1 MRRIAIV
8 GAGGFARELRWL
20 LSEIATDPNRTYEP
34 FEVAGF
40 LVSDRAK
47 LGPRDSEVLGEFDWL
62 DSNRVDALA
71 MGIGTPAARV
81 KIAEELKARFPHLE
95 WPAVVHPSVRFD
107 KKTCQLAEGVV
118 LCAGV
123 AATVNIKFEAFSMVD
138 LLCTIGHEAR
148 IGFGS
153 ALYRSANISGGVQVG
168 KGVLVGTGAQILQYL
183 RVGDYA
189 TIGAGA
195 VVSKNVEPET
205 TVVGIPAK
213 PLVKKADR

>member
-1 MRRIAIV
+1 MRRIAII

-20 LSEIATDPNRTYEP
+20 LLDVAADPHRTCEA

-47 LGPRDSEVLGEFDWL
+47 LGPRDSEILGEFDWL
-62 DSNRVDALA
+62 DINHVDALA
-71 MGIGTPAARV
+71 MGIGTPTARV
-81 KIAEELKARFPHLE
+81 RVAEELKARYPHLE
-95 WPAVVHPSVRFD
+95 WPSIVHPSVRFD
-107 KKTCQLAEGVV
+107 ATTCKVAEGVV

-123 AATVNIKFEAFSMVD
+123 TATVNITFEAFSMVD
-138 LLCTIGHEAR
+138 LLCTIGHEAT
-148 IGFGS
+148 IGRGS
-153 ALYRSANISGGVQVG
+153 ALYRSANISGGVQLG
-168 KGVLVGTGAQILQYL
+168 KGVLIGTGAQILQYL

-189 TIGAGA
+189 TVGAGA
-195 VVSKNVEPET
+195 VVSKDVEPGT